1 MTLYGLIAFRLEVIL
16 VRAQVRV
23 MSDKK
28 MITKKMLLKEVAKL
42 YAPLIPITGI
52 FMGATYLCS
61 AYQSFNNE
69 FVLFLTLWLYV
80 LDFNFIALYIIYLFK
95 DDLQS
100 PITERR
106 LSAVKKVKIMT
117 TLAHIVTAITIFAG
131 GLALASYL
139 IYLRAVA
146 SGLTKVPAPMT
157 SQEAILTVLLL
168 ILLPIPA
175 YIVKKKTEKAIRL
188 GRKAT

>member
-1 MTLYGLIAFRLEVIL
+1 
-16 VRAQVRV
+16 

-28 MITKKMLLKEVAKL
+28 VITKRTLLKEVAKL
-42 YAPLIPITGI
+42 FAPLIPITAI
-52 FMGATYLCS
+52 FIGATYLCS
-61 AYQSFNNE
+61 ACQSFNSE
-69 FVLFLTLWLYV
+69 FVPFLVLWLYA
-80 LDFNFIALYIIYLFK
+80 LDFDLVALYTIYLFK
-95 DDLQS
+95 DDLRS

-106 LSAVKKVKIMT
+106 LGAVKKVKTMT
-117 TLAHIVTAITIFAG
+117 TLAHIVTAIIIFAG

-146 SGLTKVPAPMT
+146 SGLTKLSAPMT

-175 YIVKKKTEKAIRL
+175 YIVKRKTEKAIRL
-188 GRKAT
+188 GHKAT

>member
-1 MTLYGLIAFRLEVIL
+1 
-16 VRAQVRV
+16 

-28 MITKKMLLKEVAKL
+28 LITKKMLLKEVAKL

-52 FMGATYLCS
+52 FIGATYLCS
-61 AYQSFNNE
+61 ACQPFGNE
-69 FVLFLTLWLYV
+69 FVPFLVLWLYD
-80 LDFNFIALYIIYLFK
+80 LDLDLVALYTIYLFK

-106 LSAVKKVKIMT
+106 LSAVKKVKIMA
-117 TLAHIVTAITIFAG
+117 TLAHIVTAIIIFAG

-146 SGLTKVPAPMT
+146 SGLTKVSAPMT
-157 SQEAILTVLLL
+157 SQEAVLTVLLL
-168 ILLPIPA
+168 LWLPIPA
-175 YIVKKKTEKAIRL
+175 YIVKKKTEKAIRP
-188 GRKAT
+188 GRKTT